1 MLGVTAE
8 KIVKQLCFSLFIQSC
23 GYFVKNQNVSTMQ
36 QTASNGYALSLSL
49 RQASTLFV
57 A

>member
-8 KIVKQLCFSLFIQSC
+8 KIVKQLCFGLFIQSC

-49 RQASTLFV
+49 RQASSLLI